1 MRIRKATQQ
10 DLHSIMQLYE
20 NARAF
25 MREHGNPGQWGTTY
39 PPQNMIETDIR
50 FGNLYVCIEKDTI
63 EAVFFYKDGIDP
75 TYLKIYDGQ
84 WKNDAPYGVVH
95 RITSSG
101 KVKGAASF
109 CLDWAFFT
117 MWKFKDRYARKQYR
131 YAEYAEEKRIYLL
144 RTHLYRQWRRTACIP
159 KRLPSTLRSLLKL
172 FF

>member
-50 FGNLYVCIEKDTI
+50 FGNLY
-63 EAVFFYKDGIDP
+63 GI
-75 TYLKIYDGQ
+75 
-84 WKNDAPYGVVH
+84 
-95 RITSSG
+95 
-101 KVKGAASF
+101 
-109 CLDWAFFT
+109 FT